1 MGSQCL
7 RSRQPGH
14 MFPARESLLP
24 PSPLFSLSQESFRE
38 SKEVRNFFNLAE
50 VQSHIFCYE
59 YYCIM
64 ENSRC
69 PSSVWKV
76 RVSVLMVT

>member
-1 MGSQCL
+1 MPAFQTAPLHVSC
-7 RSRQPGH
+7 PGELL
-14 MFPARESLLP
+14 ASLTTM
-24 PSPLFSLSQESFRE
+24 FSLSQESFRE
-38 SKEVRNFFNLAE
+38 SKEVGNFFNLAE